1 MCSTGQ
7 RSRMTARWISST
19 GAPGWTGSFTT
30 AAAPTQTSCTTAS
43 RAMWQR
49 RCDQSARH
57 CNHQG
62 GRPGPRAGAAASSCW
77 GGANPGLGRWRQGRA
92 RGIIHSPRPRNHR
105 LVATRSREPMPSPFP
120 GMDPYLEDEG
130 LWPIFHHQLVMCLY
144 QILLPGLVD
153 RYRARVSQRHYSTEQ
168 ALFTS
173 VVREEH
179 HEDYIEVRQRTDGRL
194 ITLVDVVSPAN
205 KVTAAGRAAYLE
217 KRKEG
222 RSANANLVEL
232 DLVLQG
238 QPTLEYS
245 RDGLPDWD
253 YAVTVTRSTQAER
266 YEIYTATL
274 QKRLPRFRLP
284 LAADDRDTV

>member
-1 MCSTGQ
+1 
-7 RSRMTARWISST
+7 
-19 GAPGWTGSFTT
+19 
-30 AAAPTQTSCTTAS
+30 
-43 RAMWQR
+43 
-49 RCDQSARH
+49 
-57 CNHQG
+57 
-62 GRPGPRAGAAASSCW
+62 
-77 GGANPGLGRWRQGRA
+77 
-92 RGIIHSPRPRNHR
+92 
-105 LVATRSREPMPSPFP
+105 
-120 GMDPYLEDEG
+120 MDPYLEDDG
-130 LWPIFHHQLVMCLY
+130 LWPAFQHQLVLCLY

-153 RYRARVSQRHYSTEQ
+153 RYRARVGQRHYVTEQ

-179 HEDYIEVRQRTDGRL
+179 HEDFIEIRQRTDGRL
-194 ITLVDVVSPAN
+194 VTLLEVVSPAN
-205 KVTAAGRAAYLE
+205 KLTTAGRGAYLD

-222 RSANANLVEL
+222 QHANANLVEL

-253 YAVTVTRSTQAER
+253 YAVTVTRSSQQER

-284 LAADDRDTV
+284 LAPDDRDTVLDLHTAFSRCYDQGGFAGKIDYTRDPPTTLDPEDRQWLHEVLRQQKLRK